1 VPSRR
6 IVVDPPLHARN
17 HRSMAGPAI
26 ELDAVILG
34 GGIAGLWTLARLRAA
49 GVHAVLLETRALGAG
64 QTGWAQGIIHG
75 GIKYALTGE
84 AGRASRAIS
93 AMPAAWSA
101 AFAGGTA
108 GGVDLRAARRL
119 SATQLLWTTPGLV
132 SRLAGA
138 AASRAIRSSVRR
150 LGPQEAPPPFDRAP
164 SGLNGIEVY
173 QVDEEIY
180 EPASVVAAL
189 AARHHGAIAR
199 VDEISSIA
207 ADADGVELRVLSGHA
222 ERLLRTRRLLLTA
235 GAGNEALVAKLAG
248 VTLSAPMQRRP
259 LHMVYARGRLPQIFG
274 HCVTASTLPRITI
287 TSHPGRAAGDEVV
300 WAIGGAIAER
310 GVSMDRAAIIEAA
323 RAEVQ
328 ACLPWLEIDPGVRWS
343 SGRIDRAEGLM
354 PDGSRPDEPVIH
366 EIGRVA
372 VVWPTKLAFA
382 PLVAE
387 RLAAWMQNDPRREH
401 TSGEELGLTPC
412 PIAAPPWDDAGWLWT

>member
-1 VPSRR
+1 
-6 IVVDPPLHARN
+6 
-17 HRSMAGPAI
+17 MAAPAL

-34 GGIAGLWTLARLRAA
+34 GGVAGLWTLARLRAE
-49 GVHAVLLETRALGAG
+49 GVHAVLLETSALGAG

-93 AMPAAWSA
+93 AMPEAWSA

-108 GGVDLRAARRL
+108 GGVDLRAATRL
-119 SATQLLWTTPGLV
+119 SKTQLLWTTPGLV

-150 LGPQEAPPPFDRAP
+150 VGPQEAPPPFDRAP
-164 SGLNGIEVY
+164 SGLSGVEVY

-189 AARHHGAIAR
+189 ATGHHGAIALI
-199 VDEISSIA
+199 DEIRSIT
-207 ADADGVELRVLSGHA
+207 ADTDGVELGVFSGQA
-222 ERLLRTRRLLLTA
+222 ERLLRTRRLVLAA
-235 GAGNEALVAKLAG
+235 GAGNVALLARLTRM
-248 VTLSAPMQRRP
+248 VLAAPMQRRP
-259 LHMVYARGRLPQIFG
+259 LHMVYARGPLPQIFG
-274 HCVTASTLPRITI
+274 HCVTASALPRLTI
-287 TSHPGRAAGDEVV
+287 TTHPSHAAGDEVV
-300 WAIGGAIAER
+300 WAIGGTIAER
-310 GVSMDRAAIIEAA
+310 GVGMDRAAIIEAA
-323 RAEVQ
+323 RDEVR
-328 ACLPWLEIDPGVRWS
+328 ACLPWIDIDPCVRWS

-387 RLAAWMQNDPRREH
+387 RMAAWMQHDPRQRQ
-401 TSGEELGLTPC
+401 SSSAALGLTPC
-412 PIAAPPWDDAGWLWT
+412 PIAAAPWDDAGWLWT